1 MVMKILITEVLYS
14 QVKYISD
21 KYINWMLQ
29 GFFVFNRYLMRFIA
43 TFFYPGGGIMKGAIL
58 AVIFIFSCLAVKCYG
73 VDIGVNSDNS
83 ARVNIQA
90 GVKAPAAKT
99 VMYFLINEGVCPSGI
114 STNLYIRY
122 ILDFSKVNDCRYT
135 FTVPSYANGYT
146 FDFKVLGTIV
156 NSGSTR
162 RTLSYRL
169 TNTETRVEGS
179 LNVPPLIEICS
190 ATVNNLTIGNIVS
203 GSSPTSISLPISISG
218 SAGSKSLVVSGA
230 DIQSDGKL
238 NLGGSS
244 SGVKVYPA
252 SNYISGS
259 TWNAGSSSGSIPL
272 TVDASAGKAGTWTS
286 SLLATLTCS

>member
-1 MVMKILITEVLYS
+1 
-14 QVKYISD
+14 
-21 KYINWMLQ
+21 
-29 GFFVFNRYLMRFIA
+29 
-43 TFFYPGGGIMKGAIL
+43 MKGAIL

-73 VDIGVNSDNS
+73 VVIGVNTDNTAIVS
-83 ARVNIQA
+83 VSTRA
-90 GVKAPAAKT
+90 KAPSDRT

-114 STNLYIRY
+114 STNLNVRY
-122 ILDFSKVNDCRYT
+122 VTDFSKVNDCRYT
-135 FTVPSYANGYT
+135 MTTPSNSAAYI
-146 FDFKVLGTIV
+146 FDFKASGTIT
-156 NSGSTR
+156 NSGSTSQ
-162 RTLSYRL
+162 TLSYRL
-169 TNTETRVEGS
+169 TNTESTVQGS
-179 LNVPPLIEICS
+179 IPVPSLVEICS

-218 SAGSKSLVVSGA
+218 SAGSKSLVISGA